1 MSAINT
7 TSNSYMDTLKK
18 DYESSSNVQ
27 TSSSKLNMTQ
37 KKNAEMEIVTKDGD
51 RVTLSYNSEASS
63 GYQTYN
69 QQGKTGDGV
78 SWSASGRS
86 EYSEFGLE
94 KGISIEGSLDKDE
107 LKDIMKA
114 AKNLEKALDR
124 LTAGKT
130 DEAVSALLDAADG
143 KTVASL
149 ESTVSLMRSFE
160 MSNTYSRTDIP
171 EQDGQ
176 LKPLEN
182 EAPAADAGI
191 TNGPEK
197 PQSFAG
203 KTGKRDAESD
213 VRKSVDEIRDIFNR
227 TRETVNKNL
236 SGLEKLF
243 SRMFEQAEKNTGNK
257 INDSGIHDFLKDMK
271 KNLLDGLMNNIN
283 DQGIKKDMDV

>member
-7 TSNSYMDTLKK
+7 TPGSYMDTLKK

-27 TSSSKLNMTQ
+27 TSASKLSMMQ

-69 QQGKTGDGV
+69 QQGKTGDGI

-94 KGISIEGSLDKDE
+94 IGISIEGSLDKDE

-124 LTAGKT
+124 LTDGKT

-149 ESTVSLMRSFE
+149 ESTVSLMRRVE
-160 MSNTYSRTDIP
+160 MSNAYSSTSIP
-171 EQDGQ
+171 EQAVQ
-176 LKPLEN
+176 PEN
-182 EAPAADAGI
+182 EIYAPDAGI
-191 TNGPEK
+191 ASIPEQ
-197 PQSFAG
+197 PELPAG
-203 KTGKRDAESD
+203 NTEKNTAKSD
-213 VRKSVDEIRDIFNR
+213 VMKSVDEMRDIFDR
-227 TRETVNKNL
+227 TRETVNRNL
-236 SGLEKLF
+236 SGLGKLF
-243 SRMFEQAEKNTGNK
+243 NRMFEQAEKNTGNR
-257 INDSGIHDFLKDMK
+257 INDLGIHDFLKDMK
-271 KNLLDGLMNNIN
+271 KNLLDGLMNNMN
-283 DQGIKKDMDV
+283 DLGIKEDDMGV